1 MRRALL
7 LLAVLATALASAAAA
22 SAEIVTRPD
31 DEGRTI
37 TFDVLAPDVDV
48 DAYAGLL
55 RAAAHG
61 DEISRVTIRIVPRGE
76 IRTRCGVGA
85 SACYRRD
92 GAAGTM
98 VVPAGPVDEVDSILL
113 HEYGHHLDAAWA
125 VAGARE
131 LNGTPVWWASRG
143 MARLLESGSVAFD
156 YSLGWER
163 SIGEIFAED
172 YAYVHLGGTYDLA
185 WLAPPDEALKTALL
199 AELAAGPTTPVPP
212 GARPPQLRPVTIV
225 RQGRLGARSAHT
237 VPFGLLGPGR
247 RVTVNAKLL
256 GARAAGT
263 LGRLDVRCN
272 DRLVRSVPVRH
283 GRTATIDRRDLGPAR
298 CTARLLS
305 TRSESQRFE
314 LRVKLTLQAA
324 TRR

>member
-1 MRRALL
+1 MHRALL
-7 LLAVLATALASAAAA
+7 LLAVLATALVSAAAA
-22 SAEIVTRPD
+22 SAEIVTRED

-37 TFDVLAPDVDV
+37 TFDVLAPEVDV
-48 DAYAGLL
+48 EAYAGLL

-76 IRTRCGVGA
+76 IRTVCGAGA
-85 SACYRRD
+85 AACYRRD

-98 VVPAGPVDEVDSILL
+98 VVPAGAADEVDSILL

-125 VAGARE
+125 VAGVRE

-163 SIGEIFAED
+163 SVGEIFAED
-172 YAYVHLGGTYDLA
+172 YAWVHLGGTYELS

-212 GARPPQLRPVTIV
+212 GARPPQTRPVTIE
-225 RQGRLGARSAHT
+225 RRGTLGPRAAHT

-247 RVTVNAKLL
+247 RITVNARLL
-256 GARAAGT
+256 GAGAAGAV
-263 LGRLDVRCN
+263 GRLDVRCN
-272 DRLVRSVPVRH
+272 DRLVRSVRVLR
-283 GRTATIDRRDLGPAR
+283 GRAATIDRRNLGPGR
-298 CTARLLS
+298 CTVRLAS
-305 TRSESQRFE
+305 TRSAPQRFE
-314 LRVKLTLQAA
+314 LRVRLALQPAA
-324 TRR
+324 RR

>member
-1 MRRALL
+1 MHRALL
-7 LLAVLATALASAAAA
+7 LLAVLATALVSAAAA
-22 SAEIVTRPD
+22 SAEIVTRQD

-48 DAYAGLL
+48 EAYAALL

-76 IRTRCGVGA
+76 IRTLCGGGA

-98 VVPAGPVDEVDSILL
+98 VVPAGTIDEVDSILL

-125 VAGARE
+125 VAGVRE

-143 MARLLESGSVAFD
+143 MARLLQSGSVAFD
-156 YSLGWER
+156 YTLGWER
-163 SIGEIFAED
+163 SVGEIFAED
-172 YAYVHLGGTYDLA
+172 YAYVHLGGTYELS
-185 WLAPPDEALKTALL
+185 WLSPPDEALKTALL

-212 GARPPQLRPVTIV
+212 GARPPQTRPVTIE
-225 RQGRLGARSAHT
+225 RRGTLGARSAHT

-247 RVTVNAKLL
+247 RVTVNARLL
-256 GARAAGT
+256 GAGAAGAV
-263 LGRLDVRCN
+263 GRLEVRCN
-272 DRLVRSVPVRH
+272 DRLVRSVRVLR
-283 GRTATIDRRDLGPAR
+283 GRAAGIDRRNLGPGR
-298 CTARLLS
+298 CTVRLVS
-305 TRSESQRFE
+305 TRSAPQRFE
-314 LRVKLTLQAA
+314 LRVRLTLQPAA
-324 TRR
+324 RR

>member
-1 MRRALL
+1 MHRALL
-7 LLAVLATALASAAAA
+7 LLAVLATALVSAAAA
-22 SAEIVTRPD
+22 SAEIVTRQD

-48 DAYAGLL
+48 EAYAALL

-76 IRTRCGVGA
+76 IRTLCGGGA

-98 VVPAGPVDEVDSILL
+98 VVPAGTIDEVDSILL

-125 VAGARE
+125 VAGVRE

-143 MARLLESGSVAFD
+143 MARLLQSGSVAFD
-156 YSLGWER
+156 YTLGWER
-163 SIGEIFAED
+163 SVGEIFAED
-172 YAYVHLGGTYDLA
+172 YAYVHLGGTYELS

-212 GARPPQLRPVTIV
+212 GARPPQTRPVTIE
-225 RQGRLGARSAHT
+225 RRGTLGARSAHT
-237 VPFGLLGPGR
+237 VQFGLLGPGR
-247 RVTVNAKLL
+247 RVTVNARLL
-256 GARAAGT
+256 GAGAAGAV
-263 LGRLDVRCN
+263 GRLEVRCN
-272 DRLVRSVPVRH
+272 DRLVRSVRVLR
-283 GRTATIDRRDLGPAR
+283 GRAAGIDRRNLGPGR
-298 CTARLLS
+298 CTVRLVS
-305 TRSESQRFE
+305 TRSAPQRFE
-314 LRVKLTLQAA
+314 LRVRLTLQPAA
-324 TRR
+324 RR

>member
-7 LLAVLATALASAAAA
+7 LLAVLATALVSAAAA
-22 SAEIVTRPD
+22 SAEIVTRQD

-37 TFDVLAPDVDV
+37 TFDVLAADVDV

-76 IRTRCGVGA
+76 IRTRCGAGA

-98 VVPAGPVDEVDSILL
+98 VVPAGTADEIASILL

-125 VAGARE
+125 VAGVRE
-131 LNGTPVWWASRG
+131 LNGTTVWWASRG
-143 MARLLESGSVAFD
+143 MARLLASGSVAFD

-172 YAYVHLGGTYDLA
+172 YAYVHLGGTYELS

-256 GARAAGT
+256 GASTAGT
-263 LGRLDVRCN
+263 VGRLDVRCN
-272 DRLVRSVPVRH
+272 DRLVRSVPVRR
-283 GRTATIDRRDLGPAR
+283 GRTATIDRRNLGPGR
-298 CTARLLS
+298 CTVRLLS
-305 TRSESQRFE
+305 TRSGPQRFD

>member
-1 MRRALL
+1 MHRALL
-7 LLAVLATALASAAAA
+7 LLAVLATALVSAAAA
-22 SAEIVTRPD
+22 SAEIVTRQD

-48 DAYAGLL
+48 EAYAALL
-55 RAAAHG
+55 RAAANG

-76 IRTRCGVGA
+76 IRSLCGGGA

-98 VVPAGPVDEVDSILL
+98 VVPAGTADEVDSILL

-125 VAGARE
+125 VAGVRE

-143 MARLLESGSVAFD
+143 MARLLQTGSVAFD
-156 YSLGWER
+156 YSLGWHR
-163 SIGEIFAED
+163 SVGEIFAED
-172 YAYVHLGGTYDLA
+172 YAWVHLGGTYELS

-212 GARPPQLRPVTIV
+212 GARPPQTRPVTIE
-225 RQGRLGARSAHT
+225 RRGTLGPRAAHT

-247 RVTVNAKLL
+247 RITVNARLL
-256 GARAAGT
+256 GAGAAGAV
-263 LGRLDVRCN
+263 GRLDVRCN
-272 DRLVRSVPVRH
+272 DRLVRSVRVLR
-283 GRTATIDRRDLGPAR
+283 GRAATIDRRNLGPGR
-298 CTARLLS
+298 CTVRLAS
-305 TRSESQRFE
+305 TRSAPQRFE
-314 LRVKLTLQAA
+314 LRVRLALQPAA
-324 TRR
+324 RR